1 MKKQYYLVLDVETAN
16 STDDALVYDIGYSV
30 RDRQNNE
37 YDRKSFIVSDIFH
50 DEAELMKSAYYAK
63 KIPQYLEGIHK
74 GEFQVVS
81 FYKIRQEL
89 VKVIKQF
96 PGIKV
101 CAYNAHFDTTALN
114 KTYRWLTKSKYR
126 WFLPYG
132 TEIYDIWHMACQ
144 VICTMKS
151 YKQYCY
157 DNKLVSSAGNIKTSA
172 EAVFG
177 FISKNPDFDEKHTGL
192 QDVLIEAE
200 ILNQCFRKHKKM
212 NKGINRLCWR
222 IPQGA

>member
-37 YDRKSFIVSDIFH
+37 YDRKSFIVFDIFH

-63 KIPQYLEGIHK
+63 KIPQYLDGIGK
-74 GEFQVVS
+74 GEFKVVS
-81 FYKIRQEL
+81 FYEMRQEL

-157 DNKLVSSAGNIKTSA
+157 DNKLVSSTGNIKTSA